1 MKSIKKLVAIV
12 MAVAVTGTLSITMFA
27 ADGDFGSAAVE
38 EDETYTLS
46 EMLTYAIEDEYLAH
60 AEYVSIIDTLGGQR
74 PFTNIVKAEETHIAA
89 LEPLFAEYGVGLPAN
104 TAEDYVVVPS
114 TWLDAFKAGV
124 QAETSNIAMYEAFL
138 KQELPDDVRSV
149 FTALKNASENHLA
162 AFENGVSRFEVGATG
177 TTGNQVRQRRGR
189 H

>member
-1 MKSIKKLVAIV
+1 MKSIKKLMAIV
-12 MAVAVTGTLSITMFA
+12 IAVAVTGTLSLTAFA

-38 EDETYTLS
+38 EDKTYTLS

-60 AEYVSIIDTLGGQR
+60 AEYEKIIDTFGAQR

-89 LEPLFAEYGVGLPAN
+89 LEPLFAKYGVVLPAN
-104 TAEDYVVVPS
+104 TAEDYTVVPS
-114 TWLDAFKAGV
+114 TLLDAFKAGV
-124 QAETSNIAMYEAFL
+124 QAETSNIAMYGAFL
-138 KQELPDDVRSV
+138 KQELPDDIRSV

-162 AFENGVSRFEVGATG
+162 AFENGVSRVEGSATDA
-177 TTGNQVRQRRGR
+177 TGNQGRQSRGR